1 MSKSVAYRCDRCY
14 FEGSYVGA
22 LRFEGQEVPKCKDHG
37 PMQPVQKKGKK

>member
-1 MSKSVAYRCDRCY
+1 MSRSEAYICLRCK

-22 LRFEGQEVPKCKDHG
+22 LRFEGQDVPKCKDHG